1 MAVPFS
7 RFREADGLVFAAGQ
21 IHINEKLELVG
32 ETTEEKVHQCMKN
45 VEKILSEAG
54 LELSDVVNTTIYLTD
69 MSDYPALNEVYGTY
83 FSAPYPARTAVC
95 VKELPL
101 GASIEIAVVAAKKS

>member
-7 RFREADGLVFAAGQ
+7 RFREVNNLVFASGQ

-32 ETTEEKVHQCMKN
+32 ETIEEKTHQCMKN
-45 VEKILSEAG
+45 VQTVLSEAG
-54 LELSDVVNTTIYLTD
+54 LELSDVVNTTIYMTNMTD
-69 MSDYPALNEVYGTY
+69 YSAINEVYGSY
-83 FSAPYPARTAVC
+83 FAEPYPARTAVC

-101 GASIEIAVVAAKKS
+101 GANIEITVVAVKK